1 MGVADACHRRA
12 QKPFVAIDSGVDYIG
27 GVFARLALSGATSV
41 DLALAALLVVTT
53 RSPSTISC
61 VVPCFNEAANLQVLV
76 PALMAV
82 LKTLAD
88 RYEIILVDDG
98 SRDHTVQALTPLLQA
113 HPQLVMIELSR
124 NFGKEA
130 ALSAGLAAAK
140 GQVIITMD
148 ADLQHPPALLPKML
162 ERWSAGVQMVYA
174 VRATRRDESWAKRM
188 GTRFFYKLMRTS
200 GGPSLPENAGDFR
213 LMDRVVVDALLMLP
227 ERNRFMKGLFAWVGF
242 HAEPLAYEPPERLH
256 GRSTFKPFKL
266 FDFALDGLTAFTTW
280 PLRMVSTLGML
291 ISLMSFVYGAFI
303 VIDYFVHGNEVQGWV
318 TLITVILFF
327 SGINLLSVG
336 VLGEYV
342 GRIFNE
348 VKQRPVYLVQAR
360 RGQGLAK
367 PTDSDGPQV

>member
-1 MGVADACHRRA
+1 M
-12 QKPFVAIDSGVDYIG
+12 
-27 GVFARLALSGATSV
+27 
-41 DLALAALLVVTT
+41 LVVTT

-162 ERWSAGVQMVYA
+162 ERWSEGVQMVYA

-242 HAEPLAYEPPERLH
+242 RAEPLAYEPPERLH

>member
-1 MGVADACHRRA
+1 M
-12 QKPFVAIDSGVDYIG
+12 
-27 GVFARLALSGATSV
+27 
-41 DLALAALLVVTT
+41 TT

-162 ERWSAGVQMVYA
+162 ERWSEGVQMVYA

-242 HAEPLAYEPPERLH
+242 RAEPLAYEPPERLH